1 MQARGLI
8 LATSRLP
15 MENATPEQSS
25 NDHQDGKRSPTSVFL
40 VLLTVA
46 LSIGLTV
53 AWFTLVGYAV
63 LALFEWIAG

>member
-1 MQARGLI
+1 
-8 LATSRLP
+8 
-15 MENATPEQSS
+15 MEDVTPEQSS
-25 NDHQDGKRSPTSVFL
+25 NDHQGRKRSPTGVFL

>member
-1 MQARGLI
+1 
-8 LATSRLP
+8 

-25 NDHQDGKRSPTSVFL
+25 NDHQDGKRSPTGVFL
-40 VLLTVA
+40 VLLTVV

-63 LALFEWIAG
+63 LALFKWIAG